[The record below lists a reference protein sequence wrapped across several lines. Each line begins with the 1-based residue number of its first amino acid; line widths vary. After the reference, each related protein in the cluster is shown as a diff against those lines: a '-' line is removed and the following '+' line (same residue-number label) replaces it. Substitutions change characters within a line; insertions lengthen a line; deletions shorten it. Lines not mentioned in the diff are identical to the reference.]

1 MRGPLSPSRASDAT
15 YHIYLML
22 TVEGFVPPYVRHARG
37 RKVAHVCTL
46 FTAHPEERRR
56 DDRREASL
64 PEHTVNDASAPP
76 RGDRERVRSL
86 GRRQFPLPQ
95 AEAASV
101 AAVRATVLRD
111 LDELADQPWQ
121 PRAASLRGR
130 LSALFGRCRS
140 DLGVS
145 RRVAP
150 LRACLGGGLSARAA
164 RAGDADG
171 LYR

>member
-76 RGDRERVRSL
+76 RGDRERFRSL
-86 GRRQFPLPQ
+86 GWRQFPLPLHT
-95 AEAASV
+95 AVSM
-101 AAVRATVLRD
+101 AAVGVTVLRD
-111 LDELADQPWQ
+111 LAELAAQLWK
-121 PRAASLRGR
+121 PRPADLRGR
-130 LSALFGRCRS
+130 FRAL
-140 DLGVS
+140 
-145 RRVAP
+145 
-150 LRACLGGGLSARAA
+150 
-164 RAGDADG
+164 
-171 LYR
+171 

>member
-56 DDRREASL
+56 DDRREASS

-76 RGDRERVRSL
+76 RGDRERFRSL
-86 GRRQFPLPQ
+86 GWRQFPLPQ

-101 AAVRATVLRD
+101 AAVGAAILHEI
-111 LDELADQPWQ
+111 DELADQAWQ
-121 PRAASLRGR
+121 PRPASLRGR
-130 LSALFGRCRS
+130 FRALWGACWQR
-140 DLGVS
+140 LGVPI
-145 RRVAP
+145 RVAP
-150 LRACLGGGLSARAA
+150 L
-164 RAGDADG
+164 
-171 LYR
+171 

>member
-56 DDRREASL
+56 DDRREASS

-76 RGDRERVRSL
+76 RGDRERFRSL
-86 GRRQFPLPQ
+86 GWRQFPLPPRP
-95 AEAASV
+95 
-101 AAVRATVLRD
+101 AVSMTAVGVTVLRD
-111 LDELADQPWQ
+111 LAELAAQLWQ
-121 PRAASLRGR
+121 PRPAGLRGR
-130 LSALFGRCRS
+130 SSALLGGSGR
-140 DLGVS
+140 LLVVPI
-145 RRVAP
+145 RVAP
-150 LRACLGGGLSARAA
+150 LGVQ
-164 RAGDADG
+164 
-171 LYR
+171 